1 MKKIHLNQLL
11 RNRAQFNGVGQLMNA
26 THAIQR
32 ALGMEPVAMPMASP
46 MPTPA
51 SAPTAAPMPP
61 TSTRWRGS
69 KSEQFT
75 LVGTWFRKRRTAR
88 SSQQAARPVRRS

>member
-51 SAPTAAPMPP
+51 SAPTAAPVAPA
-61 TSTRWRGS
+61 STRWRG
-69 KSEQFT
+69 QRC
-75 LVGTWFRKRRTAR
+75 GRRGGGGPQPPAR
-88 SSQQAARPVRRS
+88 QRAQ

>member
-32 ALGMEPVAMPMASP
+32 ALGMEPVAMPMAWVAFTSW
-46 MPTPA
+46 PTPLN
-51 SAPTAAPMPP
+51 
-61 TSTRWRGS
+61 W
-69 KSEQFT
+69 
-75 LVGTWFRKRRTAR
+75 AR
-88 SSQQAARPVRRS
+88 LRRSWLRWIFFMGTP

>member
-51 SAPTAAPMPP
+51 SAPTAAPMPH
-61 TSTRWRGS
+61 TSARWRGP
-69 KSEQFT
+69 
-75 LVGTWFRKRRTAR
+75 
-88 SSQQAARPVRRS
+88 AANDV